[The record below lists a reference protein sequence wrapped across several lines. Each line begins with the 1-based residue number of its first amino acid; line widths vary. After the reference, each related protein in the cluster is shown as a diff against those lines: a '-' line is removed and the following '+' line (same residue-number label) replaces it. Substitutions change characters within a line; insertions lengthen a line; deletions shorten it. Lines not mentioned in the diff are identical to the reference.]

1 MGRVSV
7 CTVVIIGLARDFRF
21 QPPCTHALAM
31 LPLGP
36 LRASP
41 GPQTVT
47 KVAFKIQLIQQAREI
62 EEKAKKDHL
71 TINGIFS
78 VIVILVSVV
87 TAKPPT
93 RAAWVP
99 IALYLFVM

>member
-1 MGRVSV
+1 
-7 CTVVIIGLARDFRF
+7 
-21 QPPCTHALAM
+21 M

>member
-1 MGRVSV
+1 
-7 CTVVIIGLARDFRF
+7 
-21 QPPCTHALAM
+21 
-31 LPLGP
+31 
-36 LRASP
+36 
-41 GPQTVT
+41 VT

-93 RAAWVP
+93 RAA
-99 IALYLFVM
+99 